1 VTCIKDICN
10 KYFLDQEEIIYLH
23 NNNCLTLKSC
33 RYMSETKK
41 PKANILQQM
50 LEDKKAIRQCIQ
62 EHGDVKKLAKKRGIK
77 LATPV

>member
-1 VTCIKDICN
+1 
-10 KYFLDQEEIIYLH
+10 
-23 NNNCLTLKSC
+23 
-33 RYMSETKK
+33 MPETKK

-77 LATPV
+77 LATPVWSLQRRQRELFICNLAGNKLLQFIQYIFLEP

>member
-1 VTCIKDICN
+1 
-10 KYFLDQEEIIYLH
+10 
-23 NNNCLTLKSC
+23 
-33 RYMSETKK
+33 MSETKK

-77 LATPV
+77 LATPL